1 MPIKE
6 RPLGTDY
13 DPSENT
19 LDDQPQQQQMQ
30 AESAEEQDDDDAEV
44 SAE

>member
-6 RPLGTDY
+6 NPLGTDY

-19 LDDQPQQQQMQ
+19 LDDQQQMQ
-30 AESAEEQDDDDAEV
+30 AESAEEQDDDAEV
-44 SAE
+44 AAE